1 MSLFEKRGFGL
12 FGQIVAILFA
22 AVLLE
27 SAASIFLYE
36 RASQFSINGDKA
48 RRLAEHLVLSGKLI
62 EEAPRSQR
70 DTVASELTTTRYH
83 LVWQERLVNPPP
95 VSPKLNQI
103 TKQIL
108 DWEPEIQDR
117 DLRLYLQS
125 PGLHSTISGAIRL
138 NDGSWVSFS
147 ARDHVRKLDLTL
159 FRTLQTLVPAIA
171 LVLLA
176 SLLIRHTLRPM
187 RDLTR
192 AAETL
197 GKRDF
202 VDVPLRGP
210 AEVRKVIDAFNDM
223 QHRITAMIADR
234 TQALAAVGHD
244 FRTPLARLRLR
255 ADSVA
260 DPSVGFA
267 MEQDIGEMERMIDSL
282 LAYLS
287 GDIDD
292 PTEPVAPTDIAVM
305 CATAADEATDRG
317 HHVRYA
323 GPDHLV
329 LPVHGIAMK
338 RALLNLVG
346 NALRFGSEIEVRLRS
361 GERNIEIEVADD
373 GPGIPEHLREEA
385 IQPFARLDS
394 ARTRDTGGFG
404 LGLSIVDRIARMH
417 GGSLEL
423 DRSHLGGL
431 AARLRLPAG

>member
-1 MSLFEKRGFGL
+1 MILFEKRGFGL

-103 TKQIL
+103 TRQIL
-108 DWEPEIQDR
+108 AWEPEIQKR

-138 NDGSWVSFS
+138 NDRSWVSFS
-147 ARDHVRKLDLTL
+147 ARDHVRQLDLTL
-159 FRTLQTLVPAIA
+159 GRTLQTLVPAIA

-176 SLLIRHTLRPM
+176 SLLIRHTLRPL

-192 AAETL
+192 AAETI
-197 GKRDF
+197 GQQDF
-202 VDVPLRGP
+202 VDIPMRGP
-210 AEVRKVIDAFNDM
+210 AEVRSVIGAFNDM
-223 QHRITAMIADR
+223 QHRIMAMITDR

-255 ADSVA
+255 ADSIA
-260 DPSVGFA
+260 DPEVETA

-287 GDIDD
+287 GDIDN
-292 PTEPVAPTDIAVM
+292 PAEPLAPTDIAVI
-305 CATAADEATDRG
+305 CATAADEAGDRG
-317 HHVRYA
+317 HRVRYA

-329 LPVHGIAMK
+329 LSVHAIAIK
-338 RALLNLVG
+338 RALLNLLG
-346 NALRFGSEIEVRLRS
+346 NALRFGTEIEIRLRK
-361 GERNIEIEVADD
+361 GDRWIEIEVADD
-373 GPGIPEHLREEA
+373 GPGIPEHQREEA
-385 IQPFARLDS
+385 MQPFTRLDS
-394 ARTRDTGGFG
+394 ARARDTGGFG
-404 LGLSIVDRIARMH
+404 LGLSIVERIARMH
-417 GGSLEL
+417 GGSLAL
-423 DRSHLGGL
+423 GQSHLGGL
-431 AARLRLPAG
+431 AVRLRLPIA

>member
-1 MSLFEKRGFGL
+1 MLFEKRGFGL

-62 EEAPRSQR
+62 EEAPRAQR

-103 TKQIL
+103 TKQII
-108 DWEPEIQDR
+108 DWEPEIRDR

-138 NDGSWVSFS
+138 KDGSWVSFS

-159 FRTLQTLVPAIA
+159 FRTLQTLVPAVA

-192 AAETL
+192 AAETV
-197 GKRDF
+197 GNRDF
-202 VDVPLRGP
+202 VDIPMRGP

-223 QHRITAMIADR
+223 QHRIAAMMADR

-255 ADSVA
+255 AESIGDPVA
-260 DPSVGFA
+260 EAA

-287 GDIDD
+287 GDIDN
-292 PTEPVAPTDIAVM
+292 PTEPVALTDIAVM
-305 CATAADEATDRG
+305 CATAADEASDRG
-317 HHVRYA
+317 HPVRYV
-323 GPDHLV
+323 GPDHFV
-329 LPVHGIAMK
+329 LSVHGIAIK
-338 RALLNLVG
+338 RALLNLLG
-346 NALRFGSEIEVRLRS
+346 NALRFGTEIEVRMRS
-361 GERNIEIEVADD
+361 GGRWVEIEVADN
-373 GPGIPEHLREEA
+373 GPGIPEGLREQA
-385 IQPFARLDS
+385 VQPFARLDS
-394 ARTRDTGGFG
+394 ARARDTGGFG

-417 GGSLEL
+417 GGLLEL
-423 DRSHLGGL
+423 GQSHLGGL
-431 AARLRLPAG
+431 AARVRLPAA

>member
-1 MSLFEKRGFGL
+1 MILFEKRGFGL

-103 TKQIL
+103 TRQIL

-125 PGLHSTISGAIRL
+125 PGLHSMISGAIRL

-159 FRTLQTLVPAIA
+159 FRTLQTLVPAVA

-202 VDVPLRGP
+202 VDVPMRGP

-292 PTEPVAPTDIAVM
+292 PTEPAAPTDIAVM
-305 CATAADEATDRG
+305 CTTAADEASDRG
-317 HHVRYA
+317 YRVRYA

-346 NALRFGSEIEVRLRS
+346 NALRFGNEIEVRLRS
-361 GERNIEIEVADD
+361 GDQWVEIEVADD

-385 IQPFARLDS
+385 VQPFARLDS
-394 ARTRDTGGFG
+394 ARARDTGGFG

-431 AARLRLPAG
+431 AARLRLPAA

>member
-1 MSLFEKRGFGL
+1 LSLVEKRGFGL

-62 EEAPRSQR
+62 EEAPRSER
-70 DTVASELTTTRYH
+70 NTVASELTTTRYH

-103 TKQIL
+103 TRQIL
-108 DWEPEIQDR
+108 AWEPEIQKR

-138 NDGSWVSFS
+138 NDRSWVSFS
-147 ARDHVRKLDLTL
+147 ARDHVRQLDLTL
-159 FRTLQTLVPAIA
+159 GRTLQTLVPAIA

-176 SLLIRHTLRPM
+176 SLLIRHTLRPL
-187 RDLTR
+187 RDLQR
-192 AAETL
+192 AAENM

-202 VDVPLRGP
+202 VDVPMRGP
-210 AEVRKVIDAFNDM
+210 TEVRSVIGAFNDM

-244 FRTPLARLRLR
+244 FRTPLSRLRLR
-255 ADSVA
+255 ADSIA
-260 DPSVGFA
+260 DPAVEAA

-287 GDIDD
+287 GDIDN
-292 PTEPVAPTDIAVM
+292 PTEPLAPTDIAVM
-305 CATAADEATDRG
+305 CATAADEASDRG
-317 HHVRYA
+317 HRVRYA
-323 GPDHLV
+323 GPNHLV
-329 LPVHGIAMK
+329 LPVHGIAIK
-338 RALLNLVG
+338 RALLNLLG
-346 NALRFGSEIEVRLRS
+346 NALRFGTEIEVRLRS
-361 GERNIEIEVADD
+361 SDRRIEIEVADD
-373 GPGIPEHLREEA
+373 GPGIPEHQREEA

-394 ARTRDTGGFG
+394 ARARNTGGFG

-423 DRSHLGGL
+423 GQSHLGGL
-431 AARLRLPAG
+431 AARLRLPAA

>member
-1 MSLFEKRGFGL
+1 MILFEKRGFGL

-27 SAASIFLYE
+27 SAASMFLYE

-103 TKQIL
+103 TRQIL
-108 DWEPEIQDR
+108 DWEPDIQDR

-159 FRTLQTLVPAIA
+159 FRTLQTLVPAVA

-202 VDVPLRGP
+202 VDVPMRGP

-260 DPSVGFA
+260 DPSVGLA

-292 PTEPVAPTDIAVM
+292 PTEPVAATDSAVM
-305 CATAADEATDRG
+305 CATAADAASDRG
-317 HHVRYA
+317 HRVRYA

-329 LPVHGIAMK
+329 LPVHGIALK

-346 NALRFGSEIEVRLRS
+346 NALRFGNEIEVRLRS
-361 GERNIEIEVADD
+361 GDQRVEIEVADD
-373 GPGIPEHLREEA
+373 GPGIPEHLREQA
-385 IQPFARLDS
+385 VQPFARLDS
-394 ARTRDTGGFG
+394 ARARDTGGFG
-404 LGLSIVDRIARMH
+404 LGLSIVERIARMH

-423 DRSHLGGL
+423 GQSHLGGL
-431 AARLRLPAG
+431 AARLRLPAA

>member
-1 MSLFEKRGFGL
+1 MILFEKRGFGL

-159 FRTLQTLVPAIA
+159 FRTLQTLVPAVA

-202 VDVPLRGP
+202 VDVPMRGP

-223 QHRITAMIADR
+223 QHRIMAMIADR

-260 DPSVGFA
+260 DPSVA
-267 MEQDIGEMERMIDSL
+267 SEMEQDIGEMERMIDSL

-305 CATAADEATDRG
+305 CATAADEASDRG
-317 HHVRYA
+317 HRVRYA

-329 LPVHGIAMK
+329 LPVHGIAIK
-338 RALLNLVG
+338 RALLNLLG
-346 NALRFGSEIEVRLRS
+346 NALRFGTEIEVRLRS
-361 GERNIEIEVADD
+361 GNRRIEIEVADD

-385 IQPFARLDS
+385 VQPFARLDS
-394 ARTRDTGGFG
+394 ARARDTGGFG
-404 LGLSIVDRIARMH
+404 LGLSIVERIARMH
-417 GGSLEL
+417 GGTLEL
-423 DRSHLGGL
+423 GQSHLGGL

>member
-1 MSLFEKRGFGL
+1 MSLFERRGFGL

-27 SAASIFLYE
+27 SAASMFLYE

-83 LVWQERLVNPPP
+83 LVWQERLANPPP
-95 VSPKLNQI
+95 VSPKLNHI
-103 TKQIL
+103 TRQIL
-108 DWEPEIQDR
+108 DWEPEIRER

-147 ARDHVRKLDLTL
+147 ARDHIRQLDLTVG
-159 FRTLQTLVPAIA
+159 RSLQTLIPAIA

-176 SLLIRHTLRPM
+176 SLLIRHTLRPL

-192 AAETL
+192 ATETI

-202 VDVPLRGP
+202 VDVPVRGP
-210 AEVRKVIDAFNDM
+210 AEVQKVIGAFNDM
-223 QHRITAMIADR
+223 QHRIAAMITDR

-255 ADSVA
+255 AESIE
-260 DPSVGFA
+260 DPLASRDL
-267 MEQDIGEMERMIDSL
+267 EQDIGEMERMIDSL

-287 GDIDD
+287 GDIDN
-292 PTEPVAPTDIAVM
+292 PTEPLALTDIAVL
-305 CATAADEATDRG
+305 CATAADEASDQG
-317 HHVRYA
+317 FPVRYI
-323 GPDHLV
+323 GPDHLT
-329 LPVHGIAMK
+329 LTVHGIAIK
-338 RALLNLVG
+338 RAVRNLLG
-346 NALRFGSEIEVRLRS
+346 NALRFGSQIEVRLRQTDRWV
-361 GERNIEIEVADD
+361 EIEIADD
-373 GPGIPEHLREEA
+373 GPGIPAHLREEA
-385 IQPFARLDS
+385 VQPFARLDT
-394 ARTRDTGGFG
+394 ARARDTGGFG
-404 LGLSIVDRIARMH
+404 LGLSIVDRIAQIH
-417 GGSLEL
+417 GGALEL
-423 DRSHLGGL
+423 GQSHLGGL
-431 AARLRLPAG
+431 TARLRLPAA

>member
-1 MSLFEKRGFGL
+1 LILFEKRGFGL

-103 TKQIL
+103 TRQTL
-108 DWEPEIQDR
+108 DWEPEMQDR

-159 FRTLQTLVPAIA
+159 FRTLQTLVPAVA

-223 QHRITAMIADR
+223 QHRIMAMIADR

-260 DPSVGFA
+260 DPSVGLA

-287 GDIDD
+287 GDIDN

-305 CATAADEATDRG
+305 CATAADEASDRG

-338 RALLNLVG
+338 RALLNLLG
-346 NALRFGSEIEVRLRS
+346 NALRFGNEIEVRLRS
-361 GERNIEIEVADD
+361 GDQRVEIEVADD

-385 IQPFARLDS
+385 IQRVARLDS

-423 DRSHLGGL
+423 GRSHLGGL
-431 AARLRLPAG
+431 AARLRLPVT

>member
-1 MSLFEKRGFGL
+1 MNLFERRGFGL
-12 FGQIVAILFA
+12 FGQIVAILCA
-22 AVLLE
+22 VVLLE
-27 SAASIFLYE
+27 SIASIFLYE

-103 TKQIL
+103 TRQIL
-108 DWEPEIQDR
+108 DWEPEIRER

-159 FRTLQTLVPAIA
+159 GRGLQTLIPAVA

-176 SLLIRHTLRPM
+176 SLLIRHTLRPL

-192 AAETL
+192 ATGAI

-202 VDVPLRGP
+202 VDVPVRGP
-210 AEVRKVIDAFNDM
+210 AEVRKVIDAFNEM
-223 QHRITAMIADR
+223 QHRISAMITDR

-255 ADSVA
+255 AESVR
-260 DPSVGFA
+260 DPVAGRD

-287 GDIDD
+287 GDIDN
-292 PTEPVAPTDIAVM
+292 PTEPAALTDIAVL
-305 CATAADEATDRG
+305 CATAADEASDLG
-317 HHVRYA
+317 HRVRYV

-329 LPVHGIAMK
+329 LSVHRIAIK
-338 RALLNLVG
+338 RAVRNLLG
-346 NALRFGSEIEVRLRS
+346 NALRFGSEVEIRMRKSDRWV
-361 GERNIEIEVADD
+361 EIEVADD
-373 GPGIPEHLREEA
+373 GPGIPRHLREEA

-394 ARTRDTGGFG
+394 ARARDTGGFG
-404 LGLSIVDRIARMH
+404 LGLSIVDRIAQIH
-417 GGSLEL
+417 GGTLEL
-423 DRSHLGGL
+423 GESHLGGL
-431 AARLRLPAG
+431 AARLRLPAA

>member
-1 MSLFEKRGFGL
+1 MILFEKRGFGL

-27 SAASIFLYE
+27 SAASMFLYE

-103 TKQIL
+103 TRQIL
-108 DWEPEIQDR
+108 DWEPEMQDR

-260 DPSVGFA
+260 DPSVGLA

-431 AARLRLPAG
+431 AARLRLPAA

>member
-1 MSLFEKRGFGL
+1 MILFEKRGFGL

-27 SAASIFLYE
+27 SAASMFLYE

-103 TKQIL
+103 TRQIL
-108 DWEPEIQDR
+108 DWEPDIQDR

-159 FRTLQTLVPAIA
+159 FRTLQTLVPAVA

-202 VDVPLRGP
+202 VDVPMRGP

-260 DPSVGFA
+260 DPSVGLA

-292 PTEPVAPTDIAVM
+292 PTEPVAATDIAVM
-305 CATAADEATDRG
+305 CATAADEASDRG
-317 HHVRYA
+317 HRVRYA

-329 LPVHGIAMK
+329 LPVHGIALK

-346 NALRFGSEIEVRLRS
+346 NALRFGNEIEVRLRS
-361 GERNIEIEVADD
+361 GHQRVEIEVADD
-373 GPGIPEHLREEA
+373 GPGIPEPLREQA
-385 IQPFARLDS
+385 VQPCARLDS
-394 ARTRDTGGFG
+394 ARARDTGGFG
-404 LGLSIVDRIARMH
+404 LGLSIVERIARMH

-423 DRSHLGGL
+423 GQSHLGGL
-431 AARLRLPAG
+431 AARLHLPAA

>member
-1 MSLFEKRGFGL
+1 MILFEKRGFGL

-27 SAASIFLYE
+27 SAASMFLYE

-103 TKQIL
+103 TRQIL
-108 DWEPEIQDR
+108 DWEPDIQDR

-159 FRTLQTLVPAIA
+159 FRTLQTLVPAVA

-202 VDVPLRGP
+202 VDVPMRGP

-260 DPSVGFA
+260 DPSVGLA

-292 PTEPVAPTDIAVM
+292 PTEPVAATDIAVM
-305 CATAADEATDRG
+305 CATAADEASDRG
-317 HHVRYA
+317 HRVRYA

-329 LPVHGIAMK
+329 LPVHGIALK
-338 RALLNLVG
+338 RAVGRLVG

-431 AARLRLPAG
+431 AARLRLPVG

>member
-1 MSLFEKRGFGL
+1 MSPFEKRGFGL

-103 TKQIL
+103 TRQIL
-108 DWEPEIQDR
+108 DWEPEIQER

-125 PGLHSTISGAIRL
+125 PGLHSTISGSIRL

-159 FRTLQTLVPAIA
+159 FRTLQTLVPAAA

-210 AEVRKVIDAFNDM
+210 AEVRKVIDAFNEM

-234 TQALAAVGHD
+234 TEALAAVGHD

-255 ADSVA
+255 AESIEDSVA
-260 DPSVGFA
+260 GAA

-287 GDIDD
+287 GDIDN
-292 PTEPVAPTDIAVM
+292 PAEPVELTDIAVM
-305 CATAADEATDRG
+305 CATAADEASDNG
-317 HHVRYA
+317 HRVGYE

-329 LPVHGIAMK
+329 LSVHRITIK
-338 RALLNLVG
+338 RAIGNLLA
-346 NALRFGSEIEVRLRS
+346 NALRFGTEVEIRVRR
-361 GERNIEIEVADD
+361 GDRWVEIEVADD
-373 GPGIPEHLREEA
+373 GPGIPDHLREKA
-385 IQPFARLDS
+385 LQPFTRLDS
-394 ARTRDTGGFG
+394 ARARDTGGFG
-404 LGLSIVDRIARMH
+404 LGLSIVERIARMH
-417 GGSLEL
+417 DGSLGL
-423 DRSHLGGL
+423 GPSHLGGL
-431 AARLRLPAG
+431 AARMRLPAA

>member
-1 MSLFEKRGFGL
+1 LILFEKRGFGL

-27 SAASIFLYE
+27 SAASMFLYE

-103 TKQIL
+103 TRQIL
-108 DWEPEIQDR
+108 DWEPDIQDR

-159 FRTLQTLVPAIA
+159 FRTLQTLVPAVA

-202 VDVPLRGP
+202 VDVPMRGP

-292 PTEPVAPTDIAVM
+292 PTEPVAATDIAVM
-305 CATAADEATDRG
+305 CATAADEASDRG
-317 HHVRYA
+317 HRVRYA

-329 LPVHGIAMK
+329 LPVHGIALK

-346 NALRFGSEIEVRLRS
+346 NALRFGNEIEVRLRS
-361 GERNIEIEVADD
+361 GDQRVEIEVADD
-373 GPGIPEHLREEA
+373 GPGIPEHLREQA
-385 IQPFARLDS
+385 VQPFARLDS
-394 ARTRDTGGFG
+394 ARARDTGGFG
-404 LGLSIVDRIARMH
+404 LGLSIVERIARMH

-423 DRSHLGGL
+423 GQSHLGGL
-431 AARLRLPAG
+431 AARLHLPAA

>member
-1 MSLFEKRGFGL
+1 M
-12 FGQIVAILFA
+12 Q
-22 AVLLE
+22 
-27 SAASIFLYE
+27 
-36 RASQFSINGDKA
+36 
-48 RRLAEHLVLSGKLI
+48 
-62 EEAPRSQR
+62 
-70 DTVASELTTTRYH
+70 TR
-83 LVWQERLVNPPP
+83 
-95 VSPKLNQI
+95 
-103 TKQIL
+103 
-108 DWEPEIQDR
+108 
-117 DLRLYLQS
+117 
-125 PGLHSTISGAIRL
+125 
-138 NDGSWVSFS
+138 
-147 ARDHVRKLDLTL
+147 
-159 FRTLQTLVPAIA
+159 VPAIA

-202 VDVPLRGP
+202 VDVPMRGP

-223 QHRITAMIADR
+223 QHRIMAMIADR

-305 CATAADEATDRG
+305 CATAADEASDRG
-317 HHVRYA
+317 HRVRYA

-329 LPVHGIAMK
+329 LPVHGIAIK
-338 RALLNLVG
+338 RALLNLLG
-346 NALRFGSEIEVRLRS
+346 NALRFGTEIEVRLRS
-361 GERNIEIEVADD
+361 GDQRIEIEVADD

-385 IQPFARLDS
+385 VQPFARLDS

>member
-1 MSLFEKRGFGL
+1 MILFEKRGFGL

-27 SAASIFLYE
+27 SAASMFLYE

-103 TKQIL
+103 TRQIL
-108 DWEPEIQDR
+108 DWEPDIQDR

-159 FRTLQTLVPAIA
+159 FRTLQTLVPAVA

-202 VDVPLRGP
+202 VDVPMRGP

-292 PTEPVAPTDIAVM
+292 PTEPVAATDIAVM
-305 CATAADEATDRG
+305 CATAADEASDRG
-317 HHVRYA
+317 HRVRYA

-329 LPVHGIAMK
+329 LPVHGIALK

-346 NALRFGSEIEVRLRS
+346 NALRFGNEIEVRLRS
-361 GERNIEIEVADD
+361 GDQRVEIEVADD
-373 GPGIPEHLREEA
+373 GPGIPEHLREQA
-385 IQPFARLDS
+385 VQPFARLDS
-394 ARTRDTGGFG
+394 ARARDTGGFG
-404 LGLSIVDRIARMH
+404 LGLSIVERIARMH

-423 DRSHLGGL
+423 GQSHLGGL
-431 AARLRLPAG
+431 AARLHLPAA

>member
-1 MSLFEKRGFGL
+1 MILFEKRGFGL

-27 SAASIFLYE
+27 SAASMFLYE

-103 TKQIL
+103 TRQIL
-108 DWEPEIQDR
+108 DWEPDIQDR

-159 FRTLQTLVPAIA
+159 FRTLQTLVPAVA

-202 VDVPLRGP
+202 VDVPMRGP

-260 DPSVGFA
+260 DPSVGLA

-292 PTEPVAPTDIAVM
+292 PTEPVAATDIAVM
-305 CATAADEATDRG
+305 CATAADEASDRG
-317 HHVRYA
+317 HRVRYA

-329 LPVHGIAMK
+329 LPVHGIALK

-346 NALRFGSEIEVRLRS
+346 NALRFGNEIEVRLRS
-361 GERNIEIEVADD
+361 GDQRVEIEVADD
-373 GPGIPEHLREEA
+373 GPGIPEHLREQA
-385 IQPFARLDS
+385 VQPFARLDS
-394 ARTRDTGGFG
+394 ARARDTGGFG
-404 LGLSIVDRIARMH
+404 LGLSIVERIARMH

-423 DRSHLGGL
+423 GQSHLGGL
-431 AARLRLPAG
+431 AARLHLPAA

>member
-1 MSLFEKRGFGL
+1 MILFEKRGFGL

-27 SAASIFLYE
+27 SAASMFLYE

-103 TKQIL
+103 TRQIL
-108 DWEPEIQDR
+108 DWEPEIQKR

-431 AARLRLPAG
+431 AARLRLPVG

>member
-1 MSLFEKRGFGL
+1 LSVFERRGFGL
-12 FGQIVAILFA
+12 FGQIVAILCA
-22 AVLLE
+22 VVLLE

-103 TKQIL
+103 TRQIL
-108 DWEPEIQDR
+108 DWEPEIKER

-147 ARDHVRKLDLTL
+147 ARDHIRQLDLTL
-159 FRTLQTLVPAIA
+159 GRSLQTLIPAIA

-176 SLLIRHTLRPM
+176 SLLIRHTLRPL

-192 AAETL
+192 ATETI

-202 VDVPLRGP
+202 VDVPMRGP
-210 AEVRKVIDAFNDM
+210 AEVRKVIGAFNDM
-223 QHRITAMIADR
+223 QHRISAMIADR

-255 ADSVA
+255 AESIR
-260 DPSVGFA
+260 DPLAGRD

-287 GDIDD
+287 GDIDN
-292 PTEPVAPTDIAVM
+292 PAEPRTSTDIAVM
-305 CATAADEATDRG
+305 CATAADEAGDQG
-317 HHVRYA
+317 YPVDYI

-329 LPVHGIAMK
+329 LSVHGIALK
-338 RALLNLVG
+338 RAVRNLLG
-346 NALRFGSEIEVRLRS
+346 NALRFGNKIEIRLRKADRCVEIE
-361 GERNIEIEVADD
+361 IADD
-373 GPGIPEHLREEA
+373 GPGIPQHLHNEA

-394 ARTRDTGGFG
+394 ARARDTGGFG
-404 LGLSIVDRIARMH
+404 LGLSIVDRIAAIH
-417 GGSLEL
+417 GGTLEL
-423 DRSHLGGL
+423 GQSHLGGL
-431 AARLRLPAG
+431 AARLRLPAD

>member
-1 MSLFEKRGFGL
+1 MILFEKRGFGL

-108 DWEPEIQDR
+108 DWEPEMQDR

-159 FRTLQTLVPAIA
+159 FRTLQTLVPAVA

-176 SLLIRHTLRPM
+176 SLLIRYTLRPM

-223 QHRITAMIADR
+223 QHRIMAMIADR

-260 DPSVGFA
+260 DPSVA
-267 MEQDIGEMERMIDSL
+267 SEMEQDIGEMERMIDSL

-305 CATAADEATDRG
+305 CATAADEASDRG
-317 HHVRYA
+317 HRVRYA

-329 LPVHGIAMK
+329 LPVHGIAIK
-338 RALLNLVG
+338 RALLNLLG
-346 NALRFGSEIEVRLRS
+346 NALRFGDEIEVRLRS
-361 GERNIEIEVADD
+361 GGRTIEIEVADD

-385 IQPFARLDS
+385 VQPFARLDS

-404 LGLSIVDRIARMH
+404 LGLSIVERIARMH

-423 DRSHLGGL
+423 GQSHLGGL
-431 AARLRLPAG
+431 AARLRLPAA

>member
-1 MSLFEKRGFGL
+1 MNLFEKRGFGL

-27 SAASIFLYE
+27 SAASMFLYE

-62 EEAPRSQR
+62 EEAPRSER

-83 LVWQERLVNPPP
+83 LVWQDRLVNPPP

-103 TKQIL
+103 TRQIL
-108 DWEPEIQDR
+108 AWEPDIKAR

-147 ARDHVRKLDLTL
+147 ARDHVRQLDLTL
-159 FRTLQTLVPAIA
+159 GRMVQTLVPAVA

-176 SLLIRHTLRPM
+176 SLLIRQTLRPL
-187 RDLTR
+187 RDLQR
-192 AAETL
+192 AAETI
-197 GKRDF
+197 GQQAF
-202 VDVPLRGP
+202 VDVPMRGP
-210 AEVRKVIDAFNDM
+210 AEVRSVIGAFNDM

-255 ADSVA
+255 ADSIA
-260 DPSVGFA
+260 DPSVEAA

-292 PTEPVAPTDIAVM
+292 PAEPVTPTDIAVM
-305 CATAADEATDRG
+305 CATAADDAGDRG
-317 HHVRYA
+317 HRVRYV

-329 LPVHGIAMK
+329 LPVHGIAIK
-338 RALLNLVG
+338 RALLNLLG
-346 NALRFGSEIEVRLRS
+346 NAMRFGTEIEVRLRV
-361 GERNIEIEVADD
+361 GHRRIEIEVADD
-373 GPGIPEHLREEA
+373 GPGIPGHLREEA
-385 IQPFARLDS
+385 VQPFTRLDV
-394 ARTRDTGGFG
+394 ARARDTGGFG

-417 GGSLEL
+417 GGALEL
-423 DRSHLGGL
+423 GQSHLGGL
-431 AARLRLPAG
+431 AARLQLPAA